1 MTLQNDAL
9 PSSIVPLILYRIK
22 SHLDNCMDIEVPD
35 TNPTKTMLI
44 KIGRFNDNPLDKAV
58 SLSISGGDYEDPSYM
73 DGRIDNPKF
82 DSLVIGGLPVG
93 EIGGGVYWWRRG
105 TVNYQLFKVRQ
116 RLAEEAALQYAY
128 DFQGRLI
135 KAIESTPLDEPT
147 ILRDDYGEKAYAP
160 VYVEGVTFFESG
172 GNNQYIWRG
181 KLLWRVLT
189 WRP

>member
-1 MTLQNDAL
+1 MNLPLQNDQIPA
-9 PSSIVPLILYRIK
+9 SIVPMILYK
-22 SHLDNCMDIEVPD
+22 MMNHLNSALVLEVPE
-35 TNPTKTMLI
+35 TNPTRALLVKV
-44 KIGRFNDNPLDKAV
+44 GRSIENPLQKNV
-58 SLSISGGDYEDPSYM
+58 SVAISGGDFEDPSYI

-82 DSLVIGGLPVG
+82 DSLRIAGLPVG

-105 TVNYQLFKVRQ
+105 TVNYQTFFVRQ
-116 RLAEEAALQYAY
+116 RLPEEAALQYAY

-135 KAIESTPLDEPT
+135 KAVESTPLDGIT
-147 ILRDDYGEKAYAP
+147 DDYGEHAYMP

>member
-1 MTLQNDAL
+1 MTLQNDAI
-9 PSSIVPLILYRIK
+9 PASIVPLILYKIK
-22 SHLDNCMDIEVPD
+22 DHLETCMDVEVPD

-44 KIGRFNDNPLDKAV
+44 KIGRFNDNPLEKSV
-58 SLSISGGDYEDPSYM
+58 SLSISGGDYEDPGYM

-82 DSLVIGGLPVG
+82 DNLVIRGLPVG

-116 RLAEEAALQYAY
+116 RLPEETALQYAY

-135 KAIESTPLDEPT
+135 KAIESTPLDA
-147 ILRDDYGEKAYAP
+147 LRDDYGERAYAP

-172 GNNQYIWRG
+172 GNNQFIWRG